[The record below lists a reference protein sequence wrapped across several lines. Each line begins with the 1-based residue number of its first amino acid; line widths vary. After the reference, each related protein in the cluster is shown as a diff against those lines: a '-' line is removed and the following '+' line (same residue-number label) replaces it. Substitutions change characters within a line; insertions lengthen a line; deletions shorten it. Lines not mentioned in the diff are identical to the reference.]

1 MEDLKTNTL
10 RMDLS
15 IEKNSKDIIIIKDI
29 IEIEEQDVFLING
42 LMPTD
47 QPYNKSGKE
56 IYAEKVIKMK
66 RNFIEGNRLIILV
79 IMEYVQLLLNN
90 HLSLMDNNPPD

>member
-1 MEDLKTNTL
+1 
-10 RMDLS
+10 MDLS
-15 IEKNSKDIIIIKDI
+15 IEKNSKDIIIKDI

-47 QPYNKSGKE
+47 QPNNKSGKD

-66 RNFIEGNRLIILV
+66 RK
-79 IMEYVQLLLNN
+79 
-90 HLSLMDNNPPD
+90 

>member
-1 MEDLKTNTL
+1 MLEDLKTKTL
-10 RMDLS
+10 RLDLS
-15 IEKNSKDIIIIKDI
+15 IEKNSKDIIIKDI

-56 IYAEKVIKMK
+56 TLSRE
-66 RNFIEGNRLIILV
+66 NRLIILV

-90 HLSLMDNNPPD
+90 HFSLMDNNPPD

>member
-1 MEDLKTNTL
+1 
-10 RMDLS
+10 MDLS
-15 IEKNSKDIIIIKDI
+15 IEKNSKDIIIKDI

-56 IYAEKVIKMK
+56 TLSRE
-66 RNFIEGNRLIILV
+66 NRLIILV

-90 HLSLMDNNPPD
+90 HFSLMDNNPPD

>member
-1 MEDLKTNTL
+1 MLEDLKTNTL

-15 IEKNSKDIIIIKDI
+15 IEKNSKDIIIKDI

-56 IYAEKVIKMK
+56 TLSRE
-66 RNFIEGNRLIILV
+66 NRLIILV
-79 IMEYVQLLLNN
+79 IMEYVRLLLNN
-90 HLSLMDNNPPD
+90 HFSLMDNNPPD

>member
-1 MEDLKTNTL
+1 
-10 RMDLS
+10 MDLS
-15 IEKNSKDIIIIKDI
+15 IEKNSKDIIIKDI

-66 RNFIEGNRLIILV
+66 RNFIEGKQANHSSDNGICAII
-79 IMEYVQLLLNN
+79 IK
-90 HLSLMDNNPPD
+90 

>member
-1 MEDLKTNTL
+1 MLEDLKTNTL

-15 IEKNSKDIIIIKDI
+15 IEKNSKDIIIKDI

-56 IYAEKVIKMK
+56 TLSRE
-66 RNFIEGNRLIILV
+66 NRLIILV

-90 HLSLMDNNPPD
+90 HFSLMDNNPPD

>member
-1 MEDLKTNTL
+1 MLEDLKTNTL
-10 RMDLS
+10 RMDLL
-15 IEKNSKDIIIIKDI
+15 IEKNSKDIIIKDI

-47 QPYNKSGKE
+47 QPYKKSGKE
-56 IYAEKVIKMK
+56 TLSRE
-66 RNFIEGNRLIILV
+66 NRLIILV

-90 HLSLMDNNPPD
+90 HFSLMDNNPPD

>member
-1 MEDLKTNTL
+1 MLEDLKTNTL

-15 IEKNSKDIIIIKDI
+15 IEKNSNDIIIKDI

-56 IYAEKVIKMK
+56 TLSRE
-66 RNFIEGNRLIILV
+66 NRLIILV

-90 HLSLMDNNPPD
+90 HFSLMDNNPPD

>member
-1 MEDLKTNTL
+1 MLEDLKTNTL
-10 RMDLS
+10 RMDLL
-15 IEKNSKDIIIIKDI
+15 IEKNSKDIIIKDI

-56 IYAEKVIKMK
+56 TLSRE
-66 RNFIEGNRLIILV
+66 NRLIILV

-90 HLSLMDNNPPD
+90 HFSLMDNNSPD

>member
-1 MEDLKTNTL
+1 MLEDLKTNTL
-10 RMDLS
+10 RMDLL
-15 IEKNSKDIIIIKDI
+15 IEKNSKDIIIKDI

-56 IYAEKVIKMK
+56 TLSRE
-66 RNFIEGNRLIILV
+66 NRLIILV

-90 HLSLMDNNPPD
+90 HFSLMDNNPPD